1 MQIHGLE
8 ISINKQHIM
17 KLRNFIVSSFAALA
31 AMVACQPE
39 GEEVGGLN
47 IDVDKTELSFPVAGD
62 DQTVS
67 LTATQEW
74 FTEVTYSEGATDWIR
89 IDPETGAA
97 SAKPQTI
104 TISAL
109 SNTGGYDR
117 TAQVKFSIGMRSKYV
132 EVTQAGD
139 KGSTD
144 ALVVYSNDF
153 DKEVATQSYG
163 TNNTY
168 WPYLDQFD
176 GWKNQTGTGVANVD
190 YAFAS
195 MSCRDNSNSDGKYS
209 DYSGSGKNNL
219 LFGDA
224 NYFAVKNIT
233 LGTEKNYTL
242 SFGTERYAVGD
253 GDNTY
258 NPSEFHVYVS
268 ADATKWVPLT
278 YTFANGYKNGRW
290 DVATSSFTL
299 PEGTTTLNLY
309 FKSDLEGAHRIDD
322 LKLVVSET
330 AGTAIDFTTG
340 QEFEMG
346 GGGNDN
352 AGDSELD
359 ATAIYHN
366 DYDAK
371 TAVKDGNYWPYLA
384 DSEDSW
390 QGAVGTGASTVTYAY
405 SENNLTLRNNSNSDG
420 SYSDYAGSGLN
431 NIFFGKVPA
440 WFATNNITLGGA
452 TNLTL
457 TFGVDKYLQSGDS
470 NFSKNEYHVWLSAD
484 GGAKWVEF
492 TDYTFAGTTAGRWNV
507 ATANFSVPAGTATIS
522 VCMVVETAAS
532 AYRLDDFKLVASET
546 AFTAVDFTNA
556 VAKDFSTTGGGEV
569 TPPEGGETPE
579 PGTITSIADVLALG
593 ANASIPAGTTIEGVV
608 ISNMDLN
615 NLTSKKGMYVQD
627 ESAALQFYLAANHE
641 FKFGDKVQ
649 IDLGGLTV
657 GAYNGA
663 VQISGLA
670 LDKINKVSSDNTVT
684 PKTVSV
690 ADFLANKYEGQYV
703 AIEGVQVA
711 SADLTK
717 TFVMGGAHT
726 SINMETADGK
736 KFVVF
741 SSKYA
746 TYGTQTVPQGSGTIK
761 GISSINNGNLQ
772 IIFAQTSDY
781 AGLTDE
787 RFGAGSGEVTPP
799 EGGDQ
804 GGEDPDPTPDPTPDP
819 SGPVVA
825 TVAQFLAAAEDETVY
840 QLTGL
845 ITSVTNTT
853 YGNFYLKD
861 ETGEVLIY
869 GLCSPT
875 GEQKYWA
882 ASGAKVGDTI
892 TVQTVRTSHN
902 GTPQGKNAI
911 FVSLVPGEPAPEPE
925 IPEGSTVASV
935 VCSELGFSNEQ
946 KVDGVEIKVD
956 DNITLL
962 FSKGTAATAT
972 AYYDSGSA
980 IRMYQNGAVLDVT
993 AKNSKVITSIELTF
1007 ASNHYYLKADSGE
1020 LSAEASVRTWTG
1032 EASAVKFTSTG
1043 TDKNHRAY
1051 ISAIKVIYK

>member
-1 MQIHGLE
+1 
-8 ISINKQHIM
+8 M
-17 KLRNFIVSSFAALA
+17 KLRNLIISSFAALA

-47 IDVDKTELSFPVAGD
+47 IDIDKAELSFPVAGGD
-62 DQTVS
+62 ETVS
-67 LTATQEW
+67 LTATQDW
-74 FTEVTYSEGATDWIR
+74 FTEVTYLEGAKDWIV

-97 SAKPQTI
+97 SATAQTV

-109 SNTGGYDR
+109 PNTGGYDR

-132 EVTQAGD
+132 EVKQTGD

-153 DKEVATQSYG
+153 DKTFATQTYG
-163 TNNTY
+163 ADGDK
-168 WPYLDQFD
+168 WPYLDQFEA
-176 GWKNQTGTGVANVD
+176 GWQNETGTGAENVE
-190 YAFAS
+190 YLYSS

-219 LFGDA
+219 LFGEG
-224 NYFAVKNIT
+224 NYFAIKNIT
-233 LGTEKNYTL
+233 LGSERNYSL
-242 SFGTERYAVGD
+242 SFGTTRYAGD

-268 ADATKWVPLT
+268 ADAAKWVELT

-290 DVATSSFTL
+290 DVASSAFTL
-299 PEGTTTLNLY
+299 PEGTSAIHLY
-309 FKSDLEGAHRIDD
+309 FKSDLGGAHRIDD

-330 AGTAIDFTTG
+330 AGTVIDFTTG

-366 DYDAK
+366 NYDAK

-390 QGAVGTGASTVTYAY
+390 QGAVGTGVSTVTYAY
-405 SENNLTLRNNSNSDG
+405 SEKNLTLRNNSNSDG
-420 SYSDYAGSGLN
+420 NYSDYQGSGLN

-457 TFGVDKYLQSGDS
+457 TFGADKYLQNGDS

-507 ATANFSVPAGTATIS
+507 ATANFSVPSGTATIS
-522 VCMVVETAAS
+522 VCMVVENAES
-532 AYRLDDFKLVASET
+532 AYRLDDFKLVSSET
-546 AFTAVDFTNA
+546 AFTTVDFTNA
-556 VAKDFSTTGGGEV
+556 VVKDFSTTGGGEV

-579 PGTITSIADVLALG
+579 PGTITSIADVIALG
-593 ANASIPAGTTIEGVV
+593 ANATIPAGTTVEGVV

-615 NLTSKKGMYVQD
+615 NLTSKKGLYIQD
-627 ESAALQFYLAANHE
+627 ETAGLQFHLAANHE
-641 FKFGDKVQ
+641 FAFGDKVQ
-649 IDLGGLTV
+649 VDLGGSTI

-663 VQISGLA
+663 VQISNLA
-670 LDKINKVSSDNTVT
+670 LSKINKVSGGNTVT
-684 PKTVSV
+684 PKTVSID
-690 ADFLANKYEGQYV
+690 DFLANMYEGQYI

-711 SADLTK
+711 AADLTK
-717 TFVMGGAHT
+717 TFVTGAAHT
-726 SINMETADGK
+726 SINMETVDGK

-746 TYGTQTVPQGSGTIK
+746 KYGTQTVPQGSGTIK
-761 GISSINNGNLQ
+761 GISSISKGVMQ
-772 IIFAQTSDY
+772 IIFAQESDY
-781 AGLTDE
+781 ADLTGE

-804 GGEDPDPTPDPTPDP
+804 GGDTPEP
-819 SGPVVA
+819 PVGEEGEYEPQGITWTLGTNAYDNTSKENNKQSA
-825 TVAQFLAAAEDETVY
+825 TVNGVAVNNLLKLGTSKKTGDATLHVPAGTTKIGFYCVAWSGKKAQVKF
-840 QLTGL
+840 
-845 ITSVTNTT
+845 SVG
-853 YGNFYLKD
+853 GNEL
-861 ETGEVLIY
+861 
-869 GLCSPT
+869 
-875 GEQKYWA
+875 
-882 ASGAKVGDTI
+882 DTI
-892 TVQTVRTSHN
+892 T
-902 GTPQGKNAI
+902 PAANAGATGNAPYTALNVAETDYYEVE
-911 FVSLVPGEPAPEPE
+911 VSAE
-925 IPEGSTVASV
+925 
-935 VCSELGFSNEQ
+935 
-946 KVDGVEIKVD
+946 
-956 DNITLL
+956 
-962 FSKGTAATAT
+962 
-972 AYYDSGSA
+972 SA
-980 IRMYQNGAVLDVT
+980 IDVKVETLD
-993 AKNSKVITSIELTF
+993 
-1007 ASNHYYLKADSGE
+1007 ASNGRALFIGLKA
-1020 LSAEASVRTWTG
+1020 L
-1032 EASAVKFTSTG
+1032 
-1043 TDKNHRAY
+1043 
-1051 ISAIKVIYK
+1051 

>member
-1 MQIHGLE
+1 
-8 ISINKQHIM
+8 M
-17 KLRNFIVSSFAALA
+17 KLRNLIISSFAALA

-47 IDVDKTELSFPVAGD
+47 IDIDKAELSFPVAGGD
-62 DQTVS
+62 ETVS
-67 LTATQEW
+67 LTATQDW
-74 FTEVTYSEGATDWIR
+74 FTEVTYLEGAKDWIV

-97 SAKPQTI
+97 SATAQTV

-109 SNTGGYDR
+109 PNTGGYDR

-132 EVTQAGD
+132 EVKQTGD

-153 DKEVATQSYG
+153 DKTFATQTYG
-163 TNNTY
+163 ADGDK
-168 WPYLDQFD
+168 WPYLDQFEA
-176 GWKNQTGTGVANVD
+176 GWQNETGTGAENVE
-190 YAFAS
+190 YLYSS

-219 LFGDA
+219 LFGEG
-224 NYFAVKNIT
+224 NYFAIKNIT
-233 LGTEKNYTL
+233 LGSERNYSL
-242 SFGTERYAVGD
+242 SFGTTRYAGD

-268 ADATKWVPLT
+268 ADAAKWVELT

-290 DVATSSFTL
+290 DVASSAFTL
-299 PEGTTTLNLY
+299 PEGTSAIHLY
-309 FKSDLEGAHRIDD
+309 FKSDLGGAHRIDD

-330 AGTAIDFTTG
+330 AGTVIDFTTG

-366 DYDAK
+366 NYDAK

-390 QGAVGTGASTVTYAY
+390 QGAVGTGVSTVTYAY
-405 SENNLTLRNNSNSDG
+405 SEKNLTLRNNSNSDG
-420 SYSDYAGSGLN
+420 NYSDYQGSGLN

-457 TFGVDKYLQSGDS
+457 TFGADKSLQNGDS

-507 ATANFSVPAGTATIS
+507 ATANFSVPSGTATIS
-522 VCMVVETAAS
+522 VCMVVENAES
-532 AYRLDDFKLVASET
+532 AYRLDDFKLVSSET
-546 AFTAVDFTNA
+546 AFTTVDFTNA
-556 VAKDFSTTGGGEV
+556 VVKDFSTTGGGEV

-579 PGTITSIADVLALG
+579 PGTITSIADVIALG
-593 ANASIPAGTTIEGVV
+593 ANATIPAGTTVEGVV

-615 NLTSKKGMYVQD
+615 NLTSKKGLYIQD
-627 ESAALQFYLAANHE
+627 ETAGLQFHLAANHE
-641 FKFGDKVQ
+641 FAFGDKVQ
-649 IDLGGLTV
+649 VDLGGSTI

-663 VQISGLA
+663 VQISNLA
-670 LDKINKVSSDNTVT
+670 LSKINKVSGGNTVT
-684 PKTVSV
+684 PKTVSID
-690 ADFLANKYEGQYV
+690 DFLANMYEGQYI

-711 SADLTK
+711 AADLTK
-717 TFVMGGAHT
+717 TFVTGAAHT
-726 SINMETADGK
+726 SINMETVDGK

-746 TYGTQTVPQGSGTIK
+746 KYGTQTVPQGSGTIK
-761 GISSINNGNLQ
+761 GISSISKGVMQ
-772 IIFAQTSDY
+772 IIFAQESDY
-781 AGLTDE
+781 ADLTGE

-804 GGEDPDPTPDPTPDP
+804 GGDTPEP
-819 SGPVVA
+819 PVGEEGEYEPQGITWTLGTNAYDNTSKENNKQSA
-825 TVAQFLAAAEDETVY
+825 TVNGVAVNNLLKLGTSKKTGDATLHVPAGTTKIGFYCVAWSGKKAQVKF
-840 QLTGL
+840 
-845 ITSVTNTT
+845 SVG
-853 YGNFYLKD
+853 GNEL
-861 ETGEVLIY
+861 
-869 GLCSPT
+869 
-875 GEQKYWA
+875 
-882 ASGAKVGDTI
+882 DTI
-892 TVQTVRTSHN
+892 T
-902 GTPQGKNAI
+902 PAANAGATGNAPYTALNVAETDYYEVE
-911 FVSLVPGEPAPEPE
+911 VSAE
-925 IPEGSTVASV
+925 
-935 VCSELGFSNEQ
+935 
-946 KVDGVEIKVD
+946 
-956 DNITLL
+956 
-962 FSKGTAATAT
+962 
-972 AYYDSGSA
+972 SA
-980 IRMYQNGAVLDVT
+980 IDVKVETLD
-993 AKNSKVITSIELTF
+993 
-1007 ASNHYYLKADSGE
+1007 ASNGRALFIGLKA
-1020 LSAEASVRTWTG
+1020 L
-1032 EASAVKFTSTG
+1032 
-1043 TDKNHRAY
+1043 
-1051 ISAIKVIYK
+1051 

>member
-17 KLRNFIVSSFAALA
+17 KLRNFIISSFAALA

-153 DKEVATQSYG
+153 DKEVATQTYG
-163 TNNTY
+163 DENKY
-168 WPYLDQFD
+168 WPYLDQFPD

-195 MSCRDNSNSDGKYS
+195 MSCRNNSNSDGKYS

-219 LFGDA
+219 LFHDA

-242 SFGTERYAVGD
+242 SFGTTRYAGE

-309 FKSDLEGAHRIDD
+309 FKSDLGGAHRIDD

-340 QEFEMG
+340 QEFELG

-352 AGDSELD
+352 AGGSELD

-366 DYDAK
+366 NYDAK

-405 SENNLTLRNNSNSDG
+405 SEKNLTLRNNSNSDG

-608 ISNMDLN
+608 ISNMALN

-627 ESAALQFYLAANHE
+627 ETAALQFYLAANHE
-641 FKFGDKVQ
+641 FAFGDKVQ
-649 IDLGGLTV
+649 IDLGGSTL

-663 VQISGLA
+663 VQISNLA

-746 TYGTQTVPQGSGTIK
+746 TYGAQTVPQGSGTIK

-781 AGLTDE
+781 AGLTGE

-825 TVAQFLAAAEDETVY
+825 TVAQFLAAAEDQTVY

-911 FVSLVPGEPAPEPE
+911 FVSLVPGESAPEPE
-925 IPEGSTVASV
+925 IPEGATVASV
-935 VCSELGFSNEQ
+935 TFSALGYANAEV
-946 KVDGVEIKVD
+946 VDGKLIKVD

-962 FSKGTAATAT
+962 FSQGTAGTAT

-1007 ASNHYYLKADSGE
+1007 AQNHYYLAPDSGE

-1051 ISAIKVIYK
+1051 ISAIKVFYK

>member
-144 ALVVYSNDF
+144 ALVVYFNDF
-153 DKEVATQSYG
+153 
-163 TNNTY
+163 
-168 WPYLDQFD
+168 
-176 GWKNQTGTGVANVD
+176 
-190 YAFAS
+190 
-195 MSCRDNSNSDGKYS
+195 
-209 DYSGSGKNNL
+209 
-219 LFGDA
+219 
-224 NYFAVKNIT
+224 
-233 LGTEKNYTL
+233 
-242 SFGTERYAVGD
+242 
-253 GDNTY
+253 
-258 NPSEFHVYVS
+258 
-268 ADATKWVPLT
+268 
-278 YTFANGYKNGRW
+278 
-290 DVATSSFTL
+290 
-299 PEGTTTLNLY
+299 
-309 FKSDLEGAHRIDD
+309 
-322 LKLVVSET
+322 
-330 AGTAIDFTTG
+330 
-340 QEFEMG
+340 
-346 GGGNDN
+346 
-352 AGDSELD
+352 
-359 ATAIYHN
+359 
-366 DYDAK
+366 DAK
-371 TAVKDGNYWPYLA
+371 TAVKDGSYWPYLA
-384 DSEDSW
+384 DSEEFW
-390 QGAVGTGASTVTYAY
+390 QGAVGTGAATVTYAY
-405 SENNLTLRNNSNSDG
+405 SENNITLRNNSNSDG
-420 SYSDYAGSGLN
+420 SYSDYQGSGLN

-457 TFGVDKYLQSGDS
+457 TFGADKYLQKGDS

-492 TDYTFAGTTAGRWNV
+492 TDYTFAGTAAGRWNV

-608 ISNMDLN
+608 ISNMALN

-627 ESAALQFYLAANHE
+627 ETAALQFYLAANHE
-641 FKFGDKVQ
+641 FAFGDKVQ
-649 IDLGGLTV
+649 IDLGGSTL

-670 LDKINKVSSDNTVT
+670 LDKINKVSSGNTVT

-703 AIEGVQVA
+703 AIEGVQVVED
-711 SADLTK
+711 DLSK
-717 TFVMGGAHT
+717 TFVMGSSHT

-736 KFVVF
+736 SFVVF
-741 SSKYA
+741 SSSYA

-761 GISSINNGNLQ
+761 GISSINKGTMQ
-772 IIFAQTSDY
+772 IIFAQDSDY
-781 AGLTDE
+781 AGLTGE
-787 RFGAGSGEVTPP
+787 RFSAGSGEVTPP

-825 TVAQFLAAAEDETVY
+825 TVAHFLAAAEDETVY

-892 TVQTVRTSHN
+892 TVQTVRTSYN
-902 GTPQGKNAI
+902 GTPQGKDAI

-925 IPEGSTVASV
+925 IPEGEAGEYDPNIKWTLGTNAYDNTSKDTNKQSATVNGVAV
-935 VCSELGFSNEQ
+935 NNLLKLGTSKKTGDATLHVPAGTTKIGFYCVAWSGKKAQVKFS
-946 KVDGVEIKVD
+946 VDGKD
-956 DNITLL
+956 LATITPAAN
-962 FSKGTAATAT
+962 SGATGNAPYTALNVADTD
-972 AYYDSGSA
+972 YYEVQVSAESA
-980 IRMYQNGAVLDVT
+980 IDVKVETLD
-993 AKNSKVITSIELTF
+993 
-1007 ASNHYYLKADSGE
+1007 ASNGRALFIGLKA
-1020 LSAEASVRTWTG
+1020 L
-1032 EASAVKFTSTG
+1032 
-1043 TDKNHRAY
+1043 
-1051 ISAIKVIYK
+1051 